1 MTTTTSQ
8 TTGKADQDHPP
19 YLASAFFLSTIVAT
33 FLGRWS
39 AGLFFSEKALSGR
52 RNSSRVTF
60 SSEALQAAAVASAG
74 LALPRSDSE
83 FSLGLNKSESV
94 DRMLSEL
101 GEFCQAGQVV
111 LQALRVASVGV
122 AVVFLLPH
130 FLPFPFSLEAL
141 WKRAR

>member
-1 MTTTTSQ
+1 MHSSVMTTSQ
-8 TTGKADQDHPP
+8 AKDP

-39 AGLFFSEKALSGR
+39 AGLFFTEKSFSR

-60 SSEALQAAAVASAG
+60 SSEAMQAVVASAG

-101 GEFCQAGQVV
+101 GELCQAGQVV

-122 AVVFLLPH
+122 AVVFLLPP
-130 FLPFPFSLEAL
+130 FLPISLETL
-141 WKRAR
+141 WKRGK